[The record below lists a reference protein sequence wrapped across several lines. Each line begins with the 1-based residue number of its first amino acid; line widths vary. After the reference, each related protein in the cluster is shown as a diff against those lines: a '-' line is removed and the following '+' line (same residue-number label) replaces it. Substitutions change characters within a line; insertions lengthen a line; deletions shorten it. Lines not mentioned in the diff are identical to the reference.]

1 MWAAHRISARNR
13 SPVGAGLPAMAI
25 GIYTI
30 LGRHWSCGEG
40 ACSRDG
46 LTAGA
51 YLSDALDSN
60 VGAGL
65 PAKTAC
71 QPTGILDLTEY
82 ISII

>member
-1 MWAAHRISARNR
+1 MR
-13 SPVGAGLPAMAI
+13 
-25 GIYTI
+25 
-30 LGRHWSCGEG
+30 RHWTCGEG